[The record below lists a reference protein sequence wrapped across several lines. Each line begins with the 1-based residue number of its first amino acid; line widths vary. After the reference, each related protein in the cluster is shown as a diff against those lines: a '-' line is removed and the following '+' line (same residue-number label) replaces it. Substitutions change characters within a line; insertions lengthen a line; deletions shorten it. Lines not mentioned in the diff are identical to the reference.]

1 MYVTSSTGQIDLLF
15 DINAMSTMM
24 ICALHSF
31 SLNNWIKIKH
41 IRFYRN
47 DSSYIWLFFLLYRII
62 LIFYHRTCIKEIIK
76 FILGILPW
84 CHSRFSGDE
93 YKSWRNPQDTYNTF
107 RYWLSIKWS
116 LPLYAGSFYRWPK
129 IATKYRVT
137 YISLMN
143 YDHIS
148 IEYNFNSISIIERKF
163 S

>member
-24 ICALHSF
+24 ICASHSF
-31 SLNNWIKIKH
+31 SLNNWIKIEH
-41 IRFYRN
+41 IFFLRN
-47 DSSYIWLFFLLYRII
+47 NSYYIWLFFLIYRIMN
-62 LIFYHRTCIKEIIK
+62 LYLDFYQRINIKEIIK
-76 FILGILPW
+76 SILGILPW

-137 YISLMN
+137 YISLIN
-143 YDHIS
+143 YDHKC
-148 IEYNFNSISIIERKF
+148 IEYNFNAILF
-163 S
+163 Q